1 MCVPAVVDSD
11 IAEVVVDT
19 KDSFI
24 QTTVIG
30 HDDQV
35 LLEDKFVYG
44 RVNDDYDSI
53 HVSRVLGGG
62 QLWTAF
68 DMSIDYNADGYYAAS
83 PVKVSDV
90 RGLPTTVVKHIV
102 NAVMG
107 QRYEAAEV
115 NLTRYKAVDTIVFRD
130 KVLVDDMVANQKK
143 GLEEALPAPKL
154 EYAELG

>member
-1 MCVPAVVDSD
+1 
-11 IAEVVVDT
+11 
-19 KDSFI
+19 
-24 QTTVIG
+24 
-30 HDDQV
+30 
-35 LLEDKFVYG
+35 
-44 RVNDDYDSI
+44 
-53 HVSRVLGGG
+53 
-62 QLWTAF
+62 
-68 DMSIDYNADGYYAAS
+68 MSIDYNADGYYAAS